1 MVYKGVDRQL
11 YFLHG
16 FAGSVDDWQEVIS
29 LLPDYECKSLPYP
42 FILPSRGV
50 LIGYSMG
57 GRIALQAEMPKLL
70 ISAHPGLKTEEEKS
84 VRKAQEELWIEKL
97 KTLSLQQFFDHWYAQ
112 PLFSSLKRHPNF
124 PRILERRLKNDP
136 VVLIEQ
142 LKSHS
147 LACQKSLPR
156 NAIFLHGEYD
166 DTYKKLY
173 AGIASHEIPHA
184 GHACHLENP
193 QATAEKIKLILSSIL

>member
-16 FAGSVDDWQEVIS
+16 FAGSPDDWELVIG
-29 LLPDYECKSLPYP
+29 LLPEYDCQSLSYP

-57 GRIALQAEMPKLL
+57 GRIAIQAEVPKLL
-70 ISAHPGLKTEEEKS
+70 ISAHPGLKTEEERS
-84 VRKAQEELWIEKL
+84 ARKAQEELWIEKL
-97 KTLSLQQFFDHWYAQ
+97 KTLTLQEFFQEWYAQ
-112 PLFSSLKRHPNF
+112 SIFSSLTSHPNF
-124 PRILERRLKNDP
+124 PRIFERRLKNDP
-136 VVLIEQ
+136 LVLLEQ
-142 LKSHS
+142 FKSHS
-147 LACQKSLPR
+147 LVSQKSHHR
-156 NAIFLHGEYD
+156 NAIFLHGQYD

-193 QATAEKIKLILSSIL
+193 QATAEKIKLILNSIL